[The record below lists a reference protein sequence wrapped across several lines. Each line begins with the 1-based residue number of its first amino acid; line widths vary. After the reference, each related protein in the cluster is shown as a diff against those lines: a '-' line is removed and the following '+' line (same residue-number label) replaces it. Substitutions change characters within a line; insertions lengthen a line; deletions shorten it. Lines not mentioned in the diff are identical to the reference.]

1 MVLAYFM
8 RKDYEAEIDT
18 LLRNQEAQA
27 EIAKAQAESIQAM
40 RDIEFARQKQAEAE
54 RDAIREQNAVILQLL
69 EQNRQMLE
77 IIDQQRNGNG
87 NHTPDAHPETSEPP
101 ASGAEPPNHP
111 QE

>member
-8 RKDYEAEIDT
+8 RKEYEAEIDT

-69 EQNRQMLE
+69 QQNRQMLE
-77 IIDQQRNGNG
+77 IIDQRRNGNT
-87 NHTPDAHPETSEPP
+87 TPAPNANP
-101 ASGAEPPNHP
+101 EPPNHP

>member
-27 EIAKAQAESIQAM
+27 EIARAQAESIQAM

-77 IIDQQRNGNG
+77 IIDQRRNSNG
-87 NHTPDAHPETSEPP
+87 SNPP
-101 ASGAEPPNHP
+101 TADPEPPNQP

>member
-27 EIAKAQAESIQAM
+27 EIARAQAESIQAM

-54 RDAIREQNAVILQLL
+54 RDTIREQNAAILQLL

-77 IIDQQRNGNG
+77 IIERRRNGNSS
-87 NHTPDAHPETSEPP
+87 NPP
-101 ASGAEPPNHP
+101 TADPEPPNQP
-111 QE
+111 EE